1 MYYRK
6 MRRNLL
12 LALLVAAP
20 TLTTPASAETI
31 YLILKSDGY
40 GGATNDV
47 ALLKVPMETIEQCEE
62 EGARIITS
70 KRFDTDGA
78 KRDAFEC
85 IRGK

>member
-1 MYYRK
+1 MIRK
-6 MRRNLL
+6 TL
-12 LALLVAAP
+12 LALFISAP
-20 TLTTPASAETI
+20 LIPITANAETI

-40 GGATNDV
+40 GGSTNDV
-47 ALLKVPMETIEQCEE
+47 ALLKVPMPTLEQCEE

>member
-1 MYYRK
+1 MI
-6 MRRNLL
+6 RRLIVTL
-12 LALLVAAP
+12 FVAAP
-20 TLTTPASAETI
+20 LLTSSARAETI

-62 EGARIITS
+62 EGAKIVTS